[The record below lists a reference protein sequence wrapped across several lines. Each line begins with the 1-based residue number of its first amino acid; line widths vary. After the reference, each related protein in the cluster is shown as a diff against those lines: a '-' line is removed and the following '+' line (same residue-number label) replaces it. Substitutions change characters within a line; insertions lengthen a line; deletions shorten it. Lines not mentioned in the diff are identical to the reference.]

1 MGKIIEEMEIKLR
14 NSLQEIY
21 FGKTRD
27 ITNALRSIRSLSEAA
42 KQNQLQAELLKGLK
56 RNVQN

>member
-1 MGKIIEEMEIKLR
+1 MGKMIEEMEIKLR

-21 FGKTRD
+21 FGKTKD

-56 RNVQN
+56 RNVQS